1 MVRNKW
7 DERFLDLARH
17 VAGWSKDPSTQ
28 VGAVIVRPDRSV
40 VSVGYNGFPRGV
52 SDAAHRYTDKPTK
65 YKMVVHAEA
74 NAIVAAK
81 ESLADCV
88 LYVTLFPCNECAK
101 LIIQSGIRTIV
112 APRLDQAPDQ
122 WAEAMACSWTM
133 FVESG
138 VVVRQ
143 L

>member
-1 MVRNKW
+1 M
-7 DERFLDLARH
+7 DLARH
-17 VAGWSKDPSTQ
+17 VAGWSKDPSTK

-52 SDAAHRYTDKPTK
+52 SDKESRYNDKPTK
-65 YKMVVHAEA
+65 YSLVVHAEA
-74 NAIVAAK
+74 NAILAAK
-81 ESLADCV
+81 EPVSDSV

-112 APRLDQAPDQ
+112 APHVGQDHAHWL
-122 WAEAMACSWTM
+122 EAMQVSWQM
-133 FVESG
+133 FLEAG

-143 L
+143 I

>member
-1 MVRNKW
+1 MVNKW
-7 DERFLDLARH
+7 DDRFMDLARH
-17 VAGWSKDPSTQ
+17 VASWSKDPSTK
-28 VGAVIVRPDRSV
+28 VGAVIIRPDRSV

-52 SDAAHRYTDKPTK
+52 NDGEHRYRDKPTK
-65 YKMVVHAEA
+65 YSMVVHAEA
-74 NAIVAAK
+74 NAILASK

-101 LIIQSGIRTIV
+101 LIIQSGIRMIV
-112 APRLDQAPDQ
+112 APRLSDAPER
-122 WAEAMACSWTM
+122 WAEAMTTSMTM

-138 VVVRQ
+138 VVVQQ

>member
-1 MVRNKW
+1 M
-7 DERFLDLARH
+7 ELARH
-17 VAGWSKDPSTQ
+17 VAGWSKDPSTK
-28 VGAVIVRPDRSV
+28 VGAVIVRPDRSI

-52 SDAAHRYTDKPTK
+52 NDAEHRYLDKPVK
-65 YKMVVHAEA
+65 YSLVVHAEA
-74 NAIVAAK
+74 NAILAAK
-81 ESLADCV
+81 ESLQDAV

-112 APRLDQAPDQ
+112 APQVTEEHAHWGDS
-122 WAEAMACSWTM
+122 MKTSWTM
-133 FVESG
+133 FLESG